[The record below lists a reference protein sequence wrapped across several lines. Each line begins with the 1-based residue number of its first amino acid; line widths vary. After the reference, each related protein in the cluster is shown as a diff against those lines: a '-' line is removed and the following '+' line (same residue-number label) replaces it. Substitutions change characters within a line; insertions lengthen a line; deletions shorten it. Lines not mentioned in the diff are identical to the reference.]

1 MLTGQ
6 ITSFNDIPEK
16 DMRRNLP
23 RFQPPNFDNNMKLV
37 REVEVLA
44 TKKNCTVSQLALAWV
59 VSLSRREGMPRIIP
73 IPGATTVERVVENG
87 KAAGIELSKDELGR
101 IDQILATCEV
111 QGDRYHPA
119 GMKLING

>member
-6 ITSFNDIPEK
+6 IKSFDDIPEK

-37 REVEVLA
+37 KEVEALA
-44 TKKNCTVSQLALAWV
+44 KKKDCTTSQLALAWV
-59 VSLSRREGMPRIIP
+59 VSLSHREGMPRIIP
-73 IPGATTVERVVENG
+73 IPGATTVERVTENA
-87 KAAGIELSKDELGR
+87 KAADIELSKDELMR

-111 QGDRYHPA
+111 QGDRYHAA